1 MIKTNH
7 YTLSR
12 EVLPIHE
19 LIGLNV
25 KVVESVDAS
34 KKGLV
39 GKIVDETQRMIVI
52 DMNNTEKTLPKNES
66 TFAFDL
72 DGEIVEIEGHEL
84 VGNPIERLKN
94 GGKHYA

>member
-7 YTLSR
+7 YTLNR

-19 LIGLNV
+19 LIGLTMR
-25 KVVESVDAS
+25 VVESVDAS
-34 KKGLV
+34 KKGLI
-39 GKIVDETQRMIVI
+39 GKIINETQRTFVI
-52 DMNNTEKTLPKNES
+52 DMNNMEKTLPKNES

-72 DGEIVEIEGHEL
+72 DGEVVEIEGSEL

-94 GGKHYA
+94 GGKYYA

>member
-7 YTLSR
+7 YTLNGKS
-12 EVLPIHE
+12 LPIHE
-19 LIGLNV
+19 LIGLTTR
-25 KVVESVDAS
+25 VVESVDAS

-39 GKIVDETQRMIVI
+39 GKIINETQRTFVI

-72 DGEIVEIEGHEL
+72 DGEIVEIEGNEL

-94 GGKHYA
+94 GGKYYA

>member
-7 YTLSR
+7 YTLNR

-19 LIGLNV
+19 LIGLSLNV
-25 KVVESVDAS
+25 VSSVDSS
-34 KKGLV
+34 KKGLK
-39 GKIVDETQRMIVI
+39 GKIVDETQRTIVI
-52 DMNNTEKTLPKNES
+52 ETFNKEKVLPKVES

-72 DGEIVEIEGHEL
+72 NGEIVEIEGREL

>member
-1 MIKTNH
+1 MIKTKH
-7 YTLSR
+7 YTLNR

-34 KKGLV
+34 KQGLT
-39 GKIVDETQRMIVI
+39 GKIVDETQRTFVI
-52 DMNNTEKTLPKNES
+52 ESSNTEKVLPKNES

-72 DGEIVEIEGHEL
+72 DGEIVEIEGNEL